1 MTKNSGMSTN
11 DNKTNDHS
19 ADAES
24 RQDILL
30 DSEFGFD
37 PRQMQKCLKNH
48 GRQNLRLEA
57 QATVNWLPKWSVTVM
72 ANAPTIHISIDTAF
86 DSLRATLEHAFLSE
100 MIALRP
106 TTTLNEFLL
115 TEHFQ

>member
-37 PRQMQKCLKNH
+37 PRQMQNAKMPKKSPAAKPAPGGASH
-48 GRQNLRLEA
+48 GQLAAEVVSYCYGECTNN
-57 QATVNWLPKWSVTVM
+57 T
-72 ANAPTIHISIDTAF
+72 HIDRHCI
-86 DSLRATLEHAFLSE
+86 R
-100 MIALRP
+100 
-106 TTTLNEFLL
+106 
-115 TEHFQ
+115 